1 MRSSVLVGSVCLSLQ
16 LGMVDSIV
24 GDYAAVEISNPN
36 GEVNQVEIP
45 VFLFP
50 CEIKEGDQFYTF
62 EIDGVREIRCGE
74 PPPE

>member
-1 MRSSVLVGSVCLSLQ
+1 MKLSALIGTACLSLQ
-16 LGMVDSIV
+16 LGMVDNIV
-24 GDYAAVEISNPN
+24 GDYAAVEISNTD
-36 GEVNQVEIP
+36 GEVEQLEMP